1 MRTLC
6 AFNTFERKN
15 FDLFE
20 LTAITNQILLF
31 IVGYRNACRQ
41 TDGKYFID
49 AELDCDHISIDA
61 AHQFRGIHTEFV
73 DINVD
78 GLTVLKLR
86 AVFNSARPPGVSL
99 VYIRLSP

>member
-1 MRTLC
+1 MPP
-6 AFNTFERKN
+6 N
-15 FDLFE
+15 
-20 LTAITNQILLF
+20 
-31 IVGYRNACRQ
+31 
-41 TDGKYFID
+41 DGKYFID
-49 AELDCDHISIDA
+49 AELDRDHISIDA